1 MGLDCYIRK
10 VSKSS
15 VRQAYNFMKTNLSEQ
30 TAKSIYPARLIE
42 VPVAQPLSLAKGY
55 WHPANELGYWREW
68 KELDEWMRKLAA
80 EKVPGVDVGSGMPIL
95 LTYEDV
101 ERLRLE
107 ITFGDLWLDW
117 VNRNLARSPL
127 GFGYGLTRPDP
138 NWDGSW
144 VDDHINTNREVLF
157 ATLDK
162 MQRII
167 RRNAS
172 IVHYVGSF

>member
-1 MGLDCYIRK
+1 
-10 VSKSS
+10 
-15 VRQAYNFMKTNLSEQ
+15 
-30 TAKSIYPARLIE
+30 
-42 VPVAQPLSLAKGY
+42 
-55 WHPANELGYWREW
+55 
-68 KELDEWMRKLAA
+68 MRKLAD
-80 EKVPGVDVGSGMPIL
+80 EKVPGIDVGSGMPIL

-117 VNRNLARSPL
+117 VNRNLGTL
-127 GFGYGLTRPDP
+127 GYGYGLTPP
-138 NWDGSW
+138 PEAFWNKGW
-144 VDDHINTNREVLF
+144 VDNHINASREVLF

-162 MQRII
+162 MQRVI

>member
-1 MGLDCYIRK
+1 
-10 VSKSS
+10 
-15 VRQAYNFMKTNLSEQ
+15 MKTNLSEQ

-55 WHPANELGYWREW
+55 WSAANELGYWRGW
-68 KELDEWMRKLAA
+68 KELDGWMRELAT

-117 VNRNLARSPL
+117 VNRNLSTL
-127 GFGYGLTRPDP
+127 GYGYGLTPPGAFWNKGWKDE
-138 NWDGSW
+138 
-144 VDDHINTNREVLF
+144 HINASREVLF

-162 MQRII
+162 MQRVI